1 MIAATAVATQLS
13 TIIQYNTTQCT
24 MVARR
29 GRVAMQ
35 SRWTLNR
42 WILSPFRKIVSDSGT
57 CLPLCPSFW
66 TLALAVFP
74 PPDPCPPPPD
84 PPLLYLALVCSQGW
98 RQLGQGGWWNA
109 SVPIQ
114 YLIHGDKPGP
124 SGSSGFPNYPL
135 SWPWILAILRQRKS
149 IMAVNNKSSI
159 KTNFSKSF
167 SLPAGE
173 SPSPAGLFPPELS

>member
-42 WILSPFRKIVSDSGT
+42 WVLSPFRKIVSVF
-57 CLPLCPSFW
+57 LCSSFW

-109 SVPIQ
+109 SVPIPHPWGQ
-114 YLIHGDKPGP
+114 TRAKWQHWVSHLPPLLTLDTCNPKAEEINHG
-124 SGSSGFPNYPL
+124 S
-135 SWPWILAILRQRKS
+135 
-149 IMAVNNKSSI
+149 
-159 KTNFSKSF
+159 
-167 SLPAGE
+167 
-173 SPSPAGLFPPELS
+173 